1 MQRVLF
7 ALAVAGLAAAPSAST
22 PDPARTFLTSAFGLS
37 GADIA
42 RVDRGE
48 IVARTLEVKN
58 GREIATL
65 GVVRIRTSPESYV
78 EHLRD
83 IATFKRTDDILQIGT
98 FSAPPREGDLA
109 ALIIEEADLNRFR
122 QCRVGECGVR
132 LSAEGIERVRREIDW
147 RAADA
152 NPKTSRLL
160 RTLLVE
166 YVADYREGGTAAA
179 MEYAGTSAP
188 LNVGREFAA
197 LVDADTSTWTYV
209 PRLRRQLL
217 EYPAGADDPSS
228 GFIYWSKER
237 VHHRPVVSITHV
249 VVVRGEKPSPVT
261 YAIGTKQ
268 IYATHYFDASLGVT
282 LLLRDITAPSP
293 ATFVVYLNRSRIDI
307 FDGLFGGVARRIV
320 AGRARSLVAEQ
331 LARIQRSLTADV
343 TPTASGSRESAAR

>member
-1 MQRVLF
+1 MGRVLWTL
-7 ALAVAGLAAAPSAST
+7 ALAGLAAVSAAST
-22 PDPARTFLTSAFGLS
+22 ADPSRALLTAAFGIS
-37 GADIA
+37 AADLAEI
-42 RVDRGE
+42 DRGQ

-65 GVVRIRTSPESYV
+65 GVVRIRTTPESYV

-83 IATFKRTDDILQIGT
+83 IARFKRTDDILQIGT

-122 QCRVGECGVR
+122 ECRVGECGVR
-132 LSAEGIERVRREIDW
+132 LSAAGIERVRREIDW
-147 RAADA
+147 RAPDA

-166 YVADYREGGTAAA
+166 YVADYRQSGTAAA

-217 EYPAGADDPSS
+217 DYPAGGDETSS

-249 VVVRGEKPSPVT
+249 VIVAGEKPSPVT

-282 LLLRDITAPSP
+282 LLLRDTTAPSP
-293 ATFVVYLNRSRIDI
+293 ATYVVYLNRTRIDI
-307 FDGLFGGVARRIV
+307 FDGLLGGVARRIV

-331 LARIQRSLTADV
+331 LARIQRSLTDDV
-343 TPTASGSRESAAR
+343 SRTASGDRESAAR